1 LEVAG
6 VSTYKSSSILDA
18 AAFVCTGGILLR
30 RYGKEWS
37 FSGKISNIFINLV
50 RLDSQYKKE

>member
-50 RLDSQYKKE
+50 RLDMSV